1 MKSSDQSIEGKK
13 IGHSMSMQRHS
24 KYDKLCKA
32 ERRATTNQGRNTISK
47 TEIQESKQRYLGK

>member
-47 TEIQESKQRYLGK
+47 TEIQESKQ